1 MAFVNE
7 YVSDAD
13 VRTFALE
20 TLHQKWWGEIPPGFR
35 YTWTVDREKNCYY
48 IPLRTGREE
57 FSNRTRGVLYFK
69 EIPWEV
75 EVSKEPGCSLS
86 FDENPYRIVWGLVGI
101 KNPEGETITGEELIP
116 VLKKALTAYGYRG
129 VHRQVVGSLTE
140 FTF

>member
-101 KNPEGETITGEELIP
+101 KNPEGETITGEEL
-116 VLKKALTAYGYRG
+116 G
-129 VHRQVVGSLTE
+129 V
-140 FTF
+140 

>member
-13 VRTFALE
+13 VKKFALE
-20 TLHQKWWGEIPPGFR
+20 ALHKEWWGEIPPGFR
-35 YTWTVDREKNCYY
+35 YTWTFDPEGDSYY

-57 FSNRTRGVLYFK
+57 FSNRTQGVLYFK
-69 EIPWEV
+69 GTQWKV

-86 FDENPYRIVWGLVGI
+86 FDENPYRIVWGLVAI
-101 KNPEGETITGEELIP
+101 KNPDGEAINGEELIP

-129 VHRQVVGSLTE
+129 VHRQVTNSLTE